1 MRLKKA
7 FLILLLSTISLFAS
21 PNGSW
26 TDQEIIINVNRDLL
40 QHDTHL
46 LKNQATLKR
55 LYNSR
60 QNRPLWLT
68 NRGIKGKRVK
78 QLLSL
83 IQRDVTLNPRGNIH
97 KKSKIIKK
105 VLARH
110 HTKESIVLLELQLT
124 TLYLDFLKHTIYGEI
139 DWKAFDA
146 YLKSLEEKNIEANWV
161 HEYPKYFNLPALL
174 SQEDIAQ
181 TIRQITP
188 QGYHYKKLSSALY
201 KLYKIKWRGGWKK
214 LPHFKSLKKG
224 QSSSI
229 VPKLRQRLMISGDYR
244 ACSTKA
250 SSKLFDTCLEK
261 AVKRFQIRHSTTAD
275 GVVGSGT
282 QKLLNISVNT
292 KIKKLLLNID
302 RIKWLPRNQEKRY
315 IVVNIPEY
323 ILHLYEYGREIKRHR
338 VIVGDPEH
346 PTPIFSDKLSYITL
360 NPYWKLP
367 PGIIKK
373 EVVPAM
379 IKNRNYIKKHGLEAH
394 KTWEEDS
401 PIVSLKKI
409 KWSKY
414 LKDGVKFPYRLM
426 QPPGPKNA
434 LGQIKFKFP
443 NKFSVYLHDT
453 PGRYLFKKSKRAFS
467 HGCIRL
473 DKPFSLLG
481 SLAKVEPHIKAREI
495 KSILKSKKKKE
506 IDLTKDIPI
515 NLVYITTWVDK
526 YNRLI
531 FGDDIYSYDKHQKRF
546 IR

>member
-68 NRGIKGKRVK
+68 NRGIKGKRVN

-105 VLARH
+105 VLAHH

-161 HEYPKYFNLPALL
+161 HEYPKYFNLPTLL

-214 LPHFKSLKKG
+214 LPPFKSLKKG

-229 VPKLRQRLMISGDYR
+229 VPKLRQRLTISGDYR
-244 ACSTKA
+244 ACSTKT
-250 SSKLFDTCLEK
+250 SSKLFDACLEK
-261 AVKRFQIRHSTTAD
+261 AVKRFQTRHSTTAD

-323 ILHLYEYGREIKRHR
+323 MLHLYEYNKEIKRHR

-346 PTPIFSDKLSYITL
+346 PTPIFNDKLSYITL

-373 EVVPAM
+373 EVVPEM

-453 PGRYLFKKSKRAFS
+453 PTRYLFKRTYRAFS
-467 HGCIRL
+467 HGCVRVS
-473 DKPFSLLG
+473 KPRKLLTTIA
-481 SLAKVEPHIKAREI
+481 SFNPDINLNKTTK
-495 KSILKSKKKKE
+495 ILKGKRKKQLNLKE
-506 IDLTKDIPI
+506 KLRIY
-515 NLVYITTWVDK
+515 LVYLTAGMNDEGELEF
-526 YNRLI
+526 R
-531 FGDDIYSYDKHQKRF
+531 DDIYRYDRYQKR
-546 IR
+546 ISR